1 MAADKQI
8 FDSALQ
14 KAQEYAINNQWNQ
27 ALPEYMR
34 AAKEFPNDLATRSN
48 IAHALLKLGLFDKAL
63 VQYEGLARVNPN
75 DPLLL
80 TRIVEIYHRTNQTA
94 KTIESLL
101 RLKTLHLKQN
111 HPQEAIEV
119 LTDAADLA
127 PDQPQ
132 LAQELLEVAESAGD
146 QMTAAKAAFLLA
158 NYYQPTQP
166 AKAVEMAERA
176 ISLNPDH
183 IEAKQLLASLK
194 SNTRTYTDYLVELP
208 PLEDVTEPS
217 LLEPVPPASTLD
229 HLIAEAEAALERGET
244 DAAIYQYEQVLTLG
258 VERADIYY
266 SLGNLY
272 VQQGQ
277 PSRAVEYLER
287 ASHDKDYAPSAYY
300 TLGQVYEAAGQLD
313 TATQAY
319 ERALSLID
327 LENVNVSEAAELIDM
342 YEVVAECYVKQGQES
357 KAAELYNRLSIAL
370 QAKNIRTGKAT
381 IVTAKAREMTERLEQ
396 AKISVANPT
405 TNGTGNNPSISMF
418 AAHNGANKSQPQPDR
433 EKLLFSDEA
442 TASTQTEVKAQG
454 NVHHSSANGATLTGL
469 LSKKDGKVT
478 IIAPP
483 SPVVTA
489 AAVATPAFSMVFP
502 TNLLKVEPNGAASPY
517 LRAAEDFIHRDLEMA
532 ATDACHEMIRLYPDY
547 LPAQVILAEIYI
559 GQNKLEQA
567 RVKYQYIVN
576 LYQMRNDALK
586 AIEVYK
592 RLAEISPDNQGMHT
606 RLADMMLQHGQ
617 KEAAAEVLLGTI
629 QNLVK
634 SGQTEQA
641 LEDCKKLRNLAPQSL
656 PVRLEYGALLNRVGD
671 YTAAIGEFRRALELE
686 PTSLRALVLL
696 NITLFLNGEGEVKWN
711 SFKSV
716 LDRTRENSGVLATI
730 SGEYLQALPLYD
742 HAGLNY
748 GLGCLQLEAH
758 ESNAATRSFEQAAQ
772 IASVKAEQAEYELLA
787 RFQMGQ
793 LRLQTNRP
801 GEAIQEFSKVLSLL
815 EKADLTRYAD
825 AGLTYGALPTQ
836 VAIYRNLAQAF
847 VAEGK
852 IEYAVKSLKTVK
864 RLLPFDREVHFQ
876 LAELDFQRGQLNEA
890 LGELGELADHYE
902 AANQPDDTIA
912 VMKEM
917 VRLAPNNIPV
927 RDKLSNIYM
936 KRGLTEAGLQEL
948 DELSEL
954 QRKNG
959 RLRDAV
965 KTLQRAAETYW
976 LMMRQDKAYELYD
989 RIVRISPGDVEA
1001 RQQLVNLHIMAG
1013 RIGDAVEE
1021 QRTIAQICL
1030 QTKGPKEAIG
1040 ALHQVISLA
1049 PEDTRAYFALAQVLS
1064 DTGEYAQAYKLYGR
1078 VLKIAPDNSKAKNL
1092 QAQIKAKA
1100 VEVGQL

>member
-1 MAADKQI
+1 MAANKPI

-14 KAQEYAINNQWNQ
+14 KAQEYAINNQWSE

-34 AAKEFPNDLATRSN
+34 AAREFPNDLATRSSV
-48 IAHALLKLGLFDKAL
+48 AHALLKLGLFDKAL
-63 VQYEGLARVNPN
+63 VQYEGLARVNPH

-80 TRIVEIYHRTNQTA
+80 TRIVEIYHRTNQTPQ
-94 KTIESLL
+94 TIESLL
-101 RLKTLHLKQN
+101 RLKRLHLKQN
-111 HPQEAIEV
+111 HIQEAIEV

-132 LAQELLEVAESAGD
+132 LAQELLDLAQSAD
-146 QMTAAKAAFLLA
+146 DHQTAANAAMLLA

-166 AKAVEMAERA
+166 DKAIEMAERA
-176 ISLNPDH
+176 ISLNPNHAD
-183 IEAKQLLASLK
+183 APKLLASLK
-194 SNTRTYTDYLVELP
+194 PNSRTYTDYLTELP

-217 LLEPVPPASTLD
+217 LLEPNSATSTLD
-229 HLIAEAEAALERGET
+229 HLIAKAEAALEQGET
-244 DAAIYQYEQVLTLG
+244 DAAIQQYEQVLRLG
-258 VERADIYY
+258 VDRADIYY

-287 ASHDKDYAPSAYY
+287 AARDKDYAPSAYY
-300 TLGQVYEAAGQLD
+300 TLGQVYEGAGQLD

-327 LENVNVSEAAELIDM
+327 LENVNVNEAGELIDM
-342 YEVVAECYVKQGQES
+342 YEVVAECYIKQQQES
-357 KAAELYNRLSIAL
+357 KAAALYNQLSIAL
-370 QAKNIRTGKAT
+370 QTKNIRTGKAA
-381 IVTAKAREMTERLEQ
+381 IVAAKAREMSERLEQ
-396 AKISVANPT
+396 AKIVVATPASKGPANDTAKLT
-405 TNGTGNNPSISMF
+405 TRNET
-418 AAHNGANKSQPQPDR
+418 AQSQSKPDS
-433 EKLLFSDEA
+433 EKLLFADET
-442 TASTQTEVKAQG
+442 TASTQSEFKAQG
-454 NVHHSSANGATLTGL
+454 NGHNISANGVVLTGL
-469 LSKKDGKVT
+469 LSKKGGKIT
-478 IIAPP
+478 IVAPP
-483 SPVVTA
+483 SPVVAVA
-489 AAVATPAFSMVFP
+489 AAPVSPLVFP
-502 TNLLKVEPNGAASPY
+502 TNLLKIEPHEAASPY
-517 LRAAEDFIHRDLEMA
+517 LRAAEDFIRRDLELA
-532 ATDACHEMIRLYPDY
+532 ATDACHEIIRLYPDY
-547 LPAQVILAEIYI
+547 LPAQVILGEIYV

-576 LYQMRNDALK
+576 LYQMRNEPLK

-592 RLAEISPDNQGMHT
+592 RLVEVSPDNQGMHT

-634 SGQTEQA
+634 IGQTEQA

-671 YTAAIGEFRRALELE
+671 YNTAIGEFRRALELE
-686 PTSLRALVLL
+686 PTNLRALVWL
-696 NITLFLNGEGEVKWN
+696 NITLFLNSEGEVKWN

-716 LDRTRENSGVLATI
+716 LDRTRENDRGRASI
-730 SGEYLQALPLYD
+730 SGEYLQALNLYD

-748 GLGCLQLEAH
+748 ALGCLQLEAH
-758 ESNAATRSFEQAAQ
+758 ENNVATRSFEQSAQ

-787 RFQMGQ
+787 RFQLGQ
-793 LRLQTNRP
+793 LYLQAKRHD
-801 GEAIQEFSKVLSLL
+801 EAIQEFSKVLSLL

-825 AGLTYGALPTQ
+825 SALTYGALPTQ
-836 VAIYRNLAQAF
+836 VAIYRYLAQAF
-847 VAEGK
+847 IAGGK
-852 IEYAVKSLKTVK
+852 IEYAVKSLKRVK

-912 VMKEM
+912 VMQEM

-1013 RIGDAVEE
+1013 RMADAVEE

-1078 VLKIAPDNSKAKNL
+1078 VLKIAPDNSKAINL

-1100 VEVGQL
+1100 VGVGQL